1 MDYPSSYYHPSKG
14 VVCQEFN
21 PYNSQF
27 CLAKQTLEELEEDYL
42 MKTDVRAATAN
53 ENNPTFMSNINSG
66 SSSSSSLSPPTAS
79 DSVNINQNGEVLAWD
94 NYKVKTNDLIR
105 GVEGCAIKSEVF
117 SNEYNNNIYNP
128 QPLMMNGGI
137 MPQPIPELLSFQ
149 MVEST
154 AAIPVVEQKWGGF
167 MECLSGVSGP
177 TFVNQPPPDANGYMD
192 NRGYVD
198 NRLSHTLPMP
208 MNGTNAKAMVVAA
221 DKVDKKSMEKT
232 MERRQKR
239 MIKNR
244 ESAARSRARKQA
256 HTNQLEHRVAELT
269 KMNERLHKENG
280 KVLVLTSVYMKKYLH
295 NVIL

>member
-94 NYKVKTNDLIR
+94 NYK
-105 GVEGCAIKSEVF
+105 
-117 SNEYNNNIYNP
+117 
-128 QPLMMNGGI
+128 
-137 MPQPIPELLSFQ
+137 

-269 KMNERLHKENG
+269 KMNERLHKENLKSLNG
-280 KVLVLTSVYMKKYLH
+280 EP
-295 NVIL
+295 N

>member
-14 VVCQEFN
+14 VVWRGFN
-21 PYNSQF
+21 AYNSQF

-66 SSSSSSLSPPTAS
+66 SSSSSSLSPPIAS

-94 NYKVKTNDLIR
+94 NYKVKPNDLIR

-154 AAIPVVEQKWGGF
+154 AASPMVQQKWGGF
-167 MECLSGVSGP
+167 MDCLSGVSGP
-177 TFVNQPPPDANGYMD
+177 TFVNQPPPDAI
-192 NRGYVD
+192 GYVD

-208 MNGTNAKAMVVAA
+208 MNGTNVSVAA
-221 DKVDKKSMEKT
+221 DKKSMEKT
-232 MERRQKR
+232 TERRQKR
-239 MIKNR
+239 MIRNR

-269 KMNERLHKENG
+269 KMNERLHKENFKSLNG
-280 KVLVLTSVYMKKYLH
+280 EP
-295 NVIL
+295 N